1 MNTRNYH
8 ARMSIRIYIE
18 NNQSGSGC
26 VPDQQTATRYH
37 KLGLVHSNEHKVY
50 HSYHQTERI
59 TNSTHDISF
68 KFIYFEEN
76 LLMQAPTKARLF
88 CMN

>member
-1 MNTRNYH
+1 MKQSWQLIKKIMNTRNYH
-8 ARMSIRIYIE
+8 AHIGIKTHIE

-50 HSYHQTERI
+50 HS
-59 TNSTHDISF
+59 
-68 KFIYFEEN
+68 
-76 LLMQAPTKARLF
+76 
-88 CMN
+88 

>member
-1 MNTRNYH
+1 MGAQIDH
-8 ARMSIRIYIE
+8 AHMRIKTYIE

-50 HSYHQTERI
+50 HSYHRTKRI
-59 TNSTHDISF
+59 H
-68 KFIYFEEN
+68 
-76 LLMQAPTKARLF
+76 Q
-88 CMN
+88 